1 MADLFQE
8 KAFEVIKQAVEAVPG
23 VVSFVNYKAKTRD
36 GLRTNVLSNAIEVQ
50 SSDLNYKFKIHV
62 SLMNGINIKEVLE
75 EIQNRVNDSLS
86 KLAGLDSAFIIDVV
100 VDELVVL

>member
-1 MADLFQE
+1 MRWIHGRLISRKSVWSDQTS
-8 KAFEVIKQAVEAVPG
+8 G
-23 VVSFVNYKAKTRD
+23 RSC
-36 GLRTNVLSNAIEVQ
+36 RTNVLSNAIEVQ
-50 SSDLNYKFKIHV
+50 SSDVNYKFKIHV

>member
-50 SSDLNYKFKIHV
+50 SSDVNYKFKIASKAV
-62 SLMNGINIKEVLE
+62 SFLVEGG
-75 EIQNRVNDSLS
+75 NDTFRSS
-86 KLAGLDSAFIIDVV
+86 ESR
-100 VDELVVL
+100 